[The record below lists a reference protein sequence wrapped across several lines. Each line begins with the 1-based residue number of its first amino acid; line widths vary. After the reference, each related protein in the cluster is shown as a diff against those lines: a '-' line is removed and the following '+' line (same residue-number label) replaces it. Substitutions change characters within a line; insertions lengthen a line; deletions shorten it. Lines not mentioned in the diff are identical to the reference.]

1 MEDEDSKYFLD
12 VDAIKVI
19 DNLTGIINMADGVM
33 KGKPTREAL
42 APFQWYF
49 IINALCWKHK
59 KNPEKRRYEKSV
71 LLIARKSGKSFLVG
85 LIFTILLL
93 MEDEYSEFYSVAPDR
108 ELSSIVKQEIEKTI
122 QESPAISKYFKL
134 VKSEIRC
141 ELKKSKMIALATSNN
156 RMDGRKANVYVADKT
171 LSPYMVTYRKQTSLI
186 HGNP

>member
-1 MEDEDSKYFLD
+1 M
-12 VDAIKVI
+12 
-19 DNLTGIINMADGVM
+19 
-33 KGKPTREAL
+33 
-42 APFQWYF
+42 
-49 IINALCWKHK
+49 
-59 KNPEKRRYEKSV
+59 
-71 LLIARKSGKSFLVG
+71 KSFLVG

-156 RMDGRKANVYVADKT
+156 RMDGRKANVYVADEVK
-171 LSPYMVTYRKQTSLI
+171 
-186 HGNP
+186 

>member
-1 MEDEDSKYFLD
+1 M
-12 VDAIKVI
+12 
-19 DNLTGIINMADGVM
+19 
-33 KGKPTREAL
+33 
-42 APFQWYF
+42 
-49 IINALCWKHK
+49 
-59 KNPEKRRYEKSV
+59 
-71 LLIARKSGKSFLVG
+71 KSFLVG

-156 RMDGRKANVYVADKT
+156 RMDG
-171 LSPYMVTYRKQTSLI
+171 KQLVKKFLPSLNRAI
-186 HGNP
+186 SVKNFDILKIVC

>member
-1 MEDEDSKYFLD
+1 M
-12 VDAIKVI
+12 
-19 DNLTGIINMADGVM
+19 
-33 KGKPTREAL
+33 
-42 APFQWYF
+42 
-49 IINALCWKHK
+49 
-59 KNPEKRRYEKSV
+59 
-71 LLIARKSGKSFLVG
+71 KSFLVG

-156 RMDGRKANVYVADKT
+156 RMDGKNI
-171 LSPYMVTYRKQTSLI
+171 LSAVVKS
-186 HGNP
+186 GNIGGKLLTVFK

>member
-156 RMDGRKANVYVADKT
+156 RMDG
-171 LSPYMVTYRKQTSLI
+171 KQLIQKNFLPSL
-186 HGNP
+186 NRAKSEEFSSR

>member
-1 MEDEDSKYFLD
+1 M
-12 VDAIKVI
+12 
-19 DNLTGIINMADGVM
+19 
-33 KGKPTREAL
+33 
-42 APFQWYF
+42 
-49 IINALCWKHK
+49 
-59 KNPEKRRYEKSV
+59 
-71 LLIARKSGKSFLVG
+71 KSFLVG

-156 RMDGRKANVYVADKT
+156 RMDGRKANVYVADEVNNPA
-171 LSPYMVTYRKQTSLI
+171 SYREKSYSKIEQNRKKPQVDNSELT
-186 HGNP
+186 

>member
-1 MEDEDSKYFLD
+1 MYADLIGDCENQK
-12 VDAIKVI
+12 IKNFQ
-19 DNLTGIINMADGVM
+19 DNKV
-33 KGKPTREAL
+33 
-42 APFQWYF
+42 
-49 IINALCWKHK
+49 
-59 KNPEKRRYEKSV
+59 
-71 LLIARKSGKSFLVG
+71 KSFLVG

-156 RMDGRKANVYVADKT
+156 RMDG
-171 LSPYMVTYRKQTSLI
+171 KQLIQKIFLPSL
-186 HGNP
+186 NRAKSEEFSSR